1 MAVQIMADGAD
12 YAANRGAAVA
22 GAHSA
27 AIDLAELRRRTTPEP
42 VTFQRRELDRILQV
56 YSRMVAEGHWR
67 DYAIDHLRDRAVFS
81 AFRRASEVPLYRI
94 EKDPS
99 RARKQGAFAIISAAG
114 LVLKRGHELDIV
126 LKYFDKAPRLLR

>member
-1 MAVQIMADGAD
+1 MADGAD
-12 YAANRGAAVA
+12 FPAGHGSGAA
-22 GAHSA
+22 SP
-27 AIDLAELRRRTTPEP
+27 AIDLAELRRRNTPEP

-81 AFRRASEVPLYRI
+81 AFRRTSEVPLFRI

-99 RARKQGAFAIISAAG
+99 RARKQGAFAIISASG
-114 LVLKRGHELDIV
+114 LVLKRGHELDKV
-126 LKYFDKAPRLLR
+126 LKYFDKSPRLVR

>member
-1 MAVQIMADGAD
+1 MADASD
-12 YAANRGAAVA
+12 YPANRAAEA
-22 GAHSA
+22 GST

-81 AFRRASEVPLYRI
+81 AFRRTSEVPLYRI

-126 LKYFDKAPRLLR
+126 LKYFDKAPRLVR

>member
-1 MAVQIMADGAD
+1 MADGAD
-12 YAANRGAAVA
+12 YSASRGAAIATV
-22 GAHSA
+22 GPA
-27 AIDLAELRRRTTPEP
+27 AIDLADLRRRNTPEP

-56 YSRMVAEGHWR
+56 YSRMVAEGQWR

-81 AFRRASEVPLYRI
+81 AFRRTSEVPLYRI

-126 LKYFDKAPRLLR
+126 LKYFDKAPRLVR

>member
-1 MAVQIMADGAD
+1 MAEGAD
-12 YAANRGAAVA
+12 YAANRGAAA
-22 GAHSA
+22 TGAQSE

-81 AFRRASEVPLYRI
+81 AFRRTSEVPLYRI

-126 LKYFDKAPRLLR
+126 LKYFDKAPRLVR

>member
-1 MAVQIMADGAD
+1 MADGAD
-12 YAANRGAAVA
+12 YAANRAA
-22 GAHSA
+22 GAGPT
-27 AIDLAELRRRTTPEP
+27 AIDLAELRRRTTAEP
-42 VTFQRRELDRILQV
+42 VTFQRRELDLILQV

-81 AFRRASEVPLYRI
+81 AFRRSSEVPLYRI

-99 RARKQGAFAIISAAG
+99 RARKQGAFAIISGAG

-126 LKYFDKAPRLLR
+126 LRYFDKAPRLVR

>member
-1 MAVQIMADGAD
+1 MADGAD
-12 YAANRGAAVA
+12 YAANRAA
-22 GAHSA
+22 GAGSTA
-27 AIDLAELRRRTTPEP
+27 VDLAELRRRTTPEP
-42 VTFQRRELDRILQV
+42 VTFQRRELDLILQV

-81 AFRRASEVPLYRI
+81 AFRRSSEVPLYRI

-99 RARKQGAFAIISAAG
+99 RARKQGAFAIISGTG

-126 LKYFDKAPRLLR
+126 LRYFDKAPRLVR

>member
-1 MAVQIMADGAD
+1 MADGTD
-12 YAANRGAAVA
+12 YLSPYRPGVQGANAAT
-22 GAHSA
+22 
-27 AIDLAELRRRTTPEP
+27 IDLSELRRRNTPEP

-67 DYAIDHLRDRAVFS
+67 DYAIDHLRDRAIFS
-81 AFRRASEVPLYRI
+81 AFRRSSEVPLYRI

-114 LVLKRGHELDIV
+114 LVLKRGHELETV
-126 LKYFDKAPRLLR
+126 LKYFDKAPRLVR

>member
-1 MAVQIMADGAD
+1 MADGAD

-126 LKYFDKAPRLLR
+126 LKYFDKAPRLVR

>member
-1 MAVQIMADGAD
+1 MADGAD
-12 YAANRGAAVA
+12 YAANR

-27 AIDLAELRRRTTPEP
+27 AIDLAELRRRNTPEP

-99 RARKQGAFAIISAAG
+99 RARKQGAFAIISGTG
-114 LVLKRGHELDIV
+114 LVLKRGHELEIV
-126 LKYFDKAPRLLR
+126 LKYFDKAPRLVR

>member
-1 MAVQIMADGAD
+1 MADGAD
-12 YAANRGAAVA
+12 HAATRSAVA
-22 GAHSA
+22 NAA
-27 AIDLAELRRRTTPEP
+27 AIDLAELRRRNTPEP
-42 VTFQRRELDRILQV
+42 VTFQRRELDRILQI

-81 AFRRASEVPLYRI
+81 AFRRTSEVPLYRI

-114 LVLKRGHELDIV
+114 LVLKRGHELETV
-126 LKYFDKAPRLLR
+126 LKYFDKAPRLVR